1 MSQALELERRA
12 SEVQRDEILDREH
25 HNMVEAEERQK
36 MVDAIDMAL
45 APRKE
50 NQGNQYNQG
59 DHLDCED
66 RKGE

>member
-1 MSQALELERRA
+1 MLERRA

-25 HNMVEAEERQK
+25 HNMVEAEERQQ
-36 MVDAIDMAL
+36 MVDAIDKAL

-50 NQGNQYNQG
+50 NQDNQDNQG
-59 DHLDCED
+59 DHWDCED